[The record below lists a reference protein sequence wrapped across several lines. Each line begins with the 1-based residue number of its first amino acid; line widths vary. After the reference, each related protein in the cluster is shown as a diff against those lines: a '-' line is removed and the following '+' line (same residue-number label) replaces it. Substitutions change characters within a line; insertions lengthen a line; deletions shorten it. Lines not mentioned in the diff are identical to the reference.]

1 MTFQKWN
8 WNTIQPQLGLG
19 RAIINVDTVFCFQL
33 QARILFLISFIAPYE
48 SQSSSDYKCES
59 VSSECNRSVIIQPK
73 FIKLTCTAAKPVF
86 NREGDFSFGFGAIFQ
101 IALSVSLCLSGCYAA
116 AATRAGQA
124 ALPAATEQRGM
135 IPRGSQ
141 PSPAQPSSA
150 QLKIRS
156 VIILS
161 PAR

>member
-33 QARILFLISFIAPYE
+33 QARILILFLISFIAPYE

-73 FIKLTCTAAKPVF
+73 FIKLTSTAAKPVSTGGF
-86 NREGDFSFGFGAIFQ
+86 QLWIWRHFSDRAVCLS
-101 IALSVSLCLSGCYAA
+101 LSVWLLCCCCYQS
-116 AATRAGQA
+116 RAGCA
-124 ALPAATEQRGM
+124 ACGYRAARDDPAG
-135 IPRGSQ
+135 I
-141 PSPAQPSSA
+141 PAQPSPA